1 MQKGL
6 LVVIACLVLGGC
18 GYQEG
23 VVQKAERSF
32 LKFTG
37 DWTDATVQID
47 AMPPFEL
54 KPPGAY
60 DDPKAS
66 PDTTLYQ
73 VYPGQHR
80 IMVTRGGIVV
90 VDRVVV
96 LDNQATMEVQ
106 IP

>member
-1 MQKGL
+1 MRKGL
-6 LVVIACLVLGGC
+6 AVVFACLVLSGC

-32 LKFTG
+32 LRFTG
-37 DWTDATVQID
+37 NWSNATVQID
-47 AMPPFEL
+47 AMPAIEL

-66 PDTTLYQ
+66 PNNTLYQ
-73 VYPGQHR
+73 VYPGTHR
-80 IMVTRGGIVV
+80 VVVTRGGTVV

-96 LDNQATMEVQ
+96 LDNQVTMEIQ